1 MQRVKLHDLF
11 VGSFKISQR
20 FGENPQNYSWI
31 KDKAG
36 LSIKGHNGVDWGYG
50 GANGI
55 ELLNPFPKGNDVVC
69 TRRGYD
75 QGGYGHF
82 TRMWDKTQNAVI
94 LYAHCEEILISEGEH
109 LYFQQHLDLGNNT
122 GWSTGPH
129 LHLGFYRVDEKGNKL
144 DRDNGYDGYLN
155 VLDTNKAEWEVLNPK
170 KPGQPLQLDEHEEEA
185 LALLRKFKED
195 KEHGNLEGAIN
206 DLLGAYKDFSHSQ
219 GEIAKLIIKIERA
232 EISHK
237 NKVEKL
243 NEQIDALIQKNARK
257 LGFINALKIV
267 VETIAGKIVGGE
279 DIW

>member
-1 MQRVKLHDLF
+1 MQRAKLHDLF

-20 FGENPQNYSWI
+20 FGDNPQNYSWI

-36 LSIKGHNGVDWGYG
+36 LSIKGHNGVDWGFG

-69 TRRGYD
+69 SKRGYD

-82 TRMWDKTQNAVI
+82 CRIWDKTQNTVI

-109 LYFQQHLDLGNNT
+109 LYFQQLVALGNNT

-129 LHLGFYRVDEKGNKL
+129 LHLGFYRVDDKGNKL

-185 LALLRKFKED
+185 LALLQKFKED
-195 KEHGNLEGAIN
+195 HEHGNLEGAIN
-206 DLLGAYKDFSHSQ
+206 ALLGAHKDFSHSQ
-219 GEIAKLIIKIERA
+219 KKIINLEKKLVDAGIKY
-232 EISHK
+232 K
-237 NKVEKL
+237 KKEKQMQG
-243 NEQIDALIQKNARK
+243 QIDALIEKNADK
-257 LGFINALKIV
+257 LSFKNALRIV
-267 VETIAGKIVGGE
+267 LETIFGKISAEGWE
-279 DIW
+279 K